1 MRLTRPVGVLLRE
14 DMEDGIARLLGHA
27 VGGAVPPV
35 FPPRRRRVLKGSFL
49 SLLSGHLSTFI
60 YYIPLMGYYSVIGSI
75 CQVPFCG
82 WRDFVSISN
91 KIRALMKLR
100 GLKNKDLAAA
110 IGSSAQSM
118 NNKMY
123 RDSFT
128 AADLVR
134 IVDALG
140 GKLTVSFPD
149 GEQLSFT
156 MADLDEKKP

>member
-1 MRLTRPVGVLLRE
+1 M
-14 DMEDGIARLLGHA
+14 
-27 VGGAVPPV
+27 
-35 FPPRRRRVLKGSFL
+35 
-49 SLLSGHLSTFI
+49 
-60 YYIPLMGYYSVIGSI
+60 
-75 CQVPFCG
+75 
-82 WRDFVSISN
+82 SISN

-100 GLKNKDLAAA
+100 GFKNKDLAAA

-149 GEQLSFT
+149 GEQLSIT
-156 MADLDEKKP
+156 MADLDEKKH

>member
-1 MRLTRPVGVLLRE
+1 
-14 DMEDGIARLLGHA
+14 
-27 VGGAVPPV
+27 
-35 FPPRRRRVLKGSFL
+35 
-49 SLLSGHLSTFI
+49 
-60 YYIPLMGYYSVIGSI
+60 
-75 CQVPFCG
+75 
-82 WRDFVSISN
+82 
-91 KIRALMKLR
+91 MKLR
-100 GLKNKDLAAA
+100 GFKNKDLAAA

-123 RDSFT
+123 RDST
-128 AADLVR
+128 RYLRVVR

>member
-1 MRLTRPVGVLLRE
+1 M
-14 DMEDGIARLLGHA
+14 
-27 VGGAVPPV
+27 
-35 FPPRRRRVLKGSFL
+35 
-49 SLLSGHLSTFI
+49 
-60 YYIPLMGYYSVIGSI
+60 
-75 CQVPFCG
+75 
-82 WRDFVSISN
+82 SISN

-100 GLKNKDLAAA
+100 GFKNKDLAAA

-140 GKLTVSFPD
+140 GKLTVQFP
-149 GEQLSFT
+149 GWGTIKFY